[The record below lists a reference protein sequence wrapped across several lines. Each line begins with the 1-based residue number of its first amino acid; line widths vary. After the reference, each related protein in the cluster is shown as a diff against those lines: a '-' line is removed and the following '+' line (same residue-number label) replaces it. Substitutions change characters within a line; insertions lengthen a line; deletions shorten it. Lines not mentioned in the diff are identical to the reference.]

1 MNKIYKHFLKNYVFT
16 QKKYFILVCCVTVLQ
31 SFLSTCIPLTSRELL
46 DNAFPN
52 RNMSLFIQMVAAML
66 TCYFIVAGLNVSKDY
81 LLAKIAE
88 TISLKLRTQL
98 NNKISVIKYSYF
110 DEHNLSEVLSKFNKE
125 VDTVKEN
132 CGYMLVKT
140 LSNVVTFIM
149 KSCVATI
156 FGIDGLVNDKI
167 SEAERII
174 NGTID
179 KEKFL
184 SGNYVIAQGYIS
196 DSGNSELQPTYDVGD
211 TVVINDREFEVM
223 AIVEAPYPV
232 TEGKINPGSEF
243 SMSFFVSAGDFL
255 EMFPENTPRKLFLNI
270 EESKIQDVETENTIQ
285 EHYMNETKS
294 ATFLQNLVCIM
305 LLIIGTVNLI
315 NVIITSTTAR
325 KKEFAMM
332 QSIGMTK
339 KQLRCLL
346 VMEGLN
352 ISIITLIISYFLSM
366 VIISTVLKSYLATQ
380 WTATYHFS
388 IMPLLALTPF
398 LILLPVIV
406 SIICLYHMQKTD
418 IIDRLQGGR

>member
-1 MNKIYKHFLKNYVFT
+1 M
-16 QKKYFILVCCVTVLQ
+16 
-31 SFLSTCIPLTSRELL
+31 
-46 DNAFPN
+46 
-52 RNMSLFIQMVAAML
+52 
-66 TCYFIVAGLNVSKDY
+66 
-81 LLAKIAE
+81 
-88 TISLKLRTQL
+88 
-98 NNKISVIKYSYF
+98 
-110 DEHNLSEVLSKFNKE
+110 
-125 VDTVKEN
+125 
-132 CGYMLVKT
+132 
-140 LSNVVTFIM
+140 
-149 KSCVATI
+149 ATI

-184 SGNYVIAQGYIS
+184 SGNYVIAQGYMS

-270 EESKIQDVETENTIQ
+270 EESKIQDVENVLAPYVENGVPVETENTIQ

-294 ATFLQNLVCIM
+294 ATLLQNLVCIM

-352 ISIITLIISYFLSM
+352 ISVITLIISYFLSM

-388 IMPLLALTPF
+388 IMPLLILTPF

-406 SIICLYHMQKTD
+406 SIICFNHMQKTD
-418 IIDRLQGGR
+418 IIDRLQGEDE